1 MVLKI
6 IEENK
11 IIEEKYNESKI
22 INNENIF
29 YWISIDSQNQ
39 VIMGGGGEARLETSK
54 FKYSFPYVIPTEY
67 EKNKKFLESITS
79 IDEKVNINSLKLLKD
94 PIVNRVPLIV
104 KKTNDLAMN
113 DIANYTYLPN
123 SFLTPINQKLFEC
136 ISGKNFILND
146 KDFPC
151 FSKAIEY
158 SISSKTGWC
167 HKKLQEKSTEFNPDK
182 SNINGTYLRIT
193 LGCNSGESPGVP
205 FVMEIWPPQ
214 RYSPIHSHAGTN
226 AIIRVL
232 HGSINVKIFPCL
244 SGNLDICPFA
254 EANFKK
260 EDITWLS
267 PELNQIHQLKNNDSK
282 KRV

>member
-1 MVLKI
+1 VLKI

-11 IIEEKYNESKI
+11 IIEEKYNELKI

-54 FKYSFPYVIPTEY
+54 FKNSFPYVIPTEY

-113 DIANYTYLPN
+113 DIANYTYLPH
-123 SFLTPINQKLFEC
+123 SFLTPINQKLYEC

-158 SISSKTGWC
+158 SIASKTGW
-167 HKKLQEKSTEFNPDK
+167 
-182 SNINGTYLRIT
+182 
-193 LGCNSGESPGVP
+193 
-205 FVMEIWPPQ
+205 
-214 RYSPIHSHAGTN
+214 
-226 AIIRVL
+226 
-232 HGSINVKIFPCL
+232 
-244 SGNLDICPFA
+244 
-254 EANFKK
+254 
-260 EDITWLS
+260 
-267 PELNQIHQLKNNDSK
+267 
-282 KRV
+282 